1 MGANRRPRDLTPRLP
16 NEMAVTTSVVRG
28 VPEPLPPD
36 RAELRQRATSF
47 KLSMRLDMS
56 CRAGLFC
63 ARDGQGPAA
72 AASVLGL
79 RGNPATSRASR
90 RDG

>member
-47 KLSMRLDMS
+47 KLSI
-56 CRAGLFC
+56 
-63 ARDGQGPAA
+63 
-72 AASVLGL
+72 
-79 RGNPATSRASR
+79 
-90 RDG
+90 